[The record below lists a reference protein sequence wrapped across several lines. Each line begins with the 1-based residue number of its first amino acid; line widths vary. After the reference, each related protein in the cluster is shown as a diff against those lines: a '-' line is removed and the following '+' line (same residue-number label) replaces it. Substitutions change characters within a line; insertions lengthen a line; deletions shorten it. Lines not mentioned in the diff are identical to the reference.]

1 MLGLLYGLRASNKRN
16 GYFYSIYS
24 IGMIA
29 LLLSQYH
36 NMKLLDRYHEPKAHR
51 KGLSEM
57 HAPITQS
64 ALKEVL
70 DEYSV
75 ELADLHKEIKQLE

>member
-1 MLGLLYGLRASNKRN
+1 
-16 GYFYSIYS
+16 
-24 IGMIA
+24 
-29 LLLSQYH
+29 
-36 NMKLLDRYHEPKAHR
+36 
-51 KGLSEM
+51 M

-75 ELADLHKEIKQLE
+75 ELADLHKEIKQLEESVLAKGL